1 MTLQGANGYIVSGQ
15 AVEYNDGPPYPYT
28 YPNSTD
34 KDFVYAQSD
43 YRFNPHILGLV
54 AFRYE
59 DERGYS
65 VSPGPDNSIERGN
78 YSYTFELQGDLK
90 NRLFYTLG
98 GGLED
103 NGLFGFAGTPRAS
116 LAWRV
121 AGGTKLRASFGKGIK
136 EPALDDQLE
145 SLYATLETQPGGSQ
159 TILQDHIAPIGP
171 EDSRTY
177 DGGIDQFLFNG
188 RSRVSLSLFHN
199 EFTHGIE
206 YVAPQ
211 ELPLIDP
218 NISLATALA
227 DWPYGAE
234 VNSKAYRAQ
243 GVETEIE
250 SKLMRDWFVRGG
262 YTYVDARIQQ
272 SLSSSAIGPSYNP
285 DFPAIP
291 IGAYS
296 PLVGARPFRIA
307 PHTGYFETGYRHQK
321 LFATLSGTLV
331 SRRDDTDFLENS
343 DANYGNT
350 MLLPNR
356 NLDGA
361 YQKLDLTTSY
371 QATRNVAVLGSF
383 QNLLSEHY
391 SEAFGF
397 PSLPFTFRMGIKF
410 TVGGESWPGK

>member
-1 MTLQGANGYIVSGQ
+1 
-15 AVEYNDGPPYPYT
+15 
-28 YPNSTD
+28 
-34 KDFVYAQSD
+34 
-43 YRFNPHILGLV
+43 
-54 AFRYE
+54 
-59 DERGYS
+59 
-65 VSPGPDNSIERGN
+65 
-78 YSYTFELQGDLK
+78 
-90 NRLFYTLG
+90 LFYTLG

-103 NGLFGFAGTPRAS
+103 NGLFGVAGTPRAS
-116 LAWRV
+116 LAWQV

-136 EPALDDQLE
+136 EPALYDQLE
-145 SLYATLETQPGGSQ
+145 SLYETLEGQPGGSQ

-188 RSRVSLSLFHN
+188 RSRRSLSLFHN

-211 ELPLIDP
+211 ELPLVDP
-218 NISLATALA
+218 DVSLTTALA
-227 DWPYGAE
+227 EWPYGAE

-243 GVETEIE
+243 GVEAEIE
-250 SKLMRDWFVRGG
+250 SKLMRDWFVRAG

-307 PHTGYFETGYRHQK
+307 PHTGYFQTGYRHAK

-331 SRRDDTDFLENS
+331 SRRDDTDFLEYS

-361 YQKLDLTTSY
+361 YQRLDLTAGY
-371 QATRNVAVLGSF
+371 QAYRHVDLEANF
-383 QNLLSEHY
+383 QNLLCEHY
-391 SEAFGF
+391 SESFGY
-397 PSLPFTFRMGIKF
+397 PSLPFMFRMGMKF
-410 TVGGESWPGK
+410 SFGGESWSGK